1 MKILFA
7 ASEVDPIIKVGGIA
21 DVIGSLG
28 KEIKNA
34 GHDIRIVIPFYQ
46 VLKKKKL
53 DSLKNLGSFKVKI
66 DRKIETVNIF
76 QTELDR
82 KIPVYLLEHEKYLS
96 QGKVYLDSND
106 FSSVARFLFFSVS
119 VLKIF
124 KTINWQ
130 PDIIHAHDWQTG
142 LIPVLAKLKKSDF
155 KILFTIHNLL
165 IQGSWNHKQVLKFL
179 GLKGDETPTLKEKI
193 SGAYGDDFNLMQQ
206 AILNAD
212 IITTVSP
219 SYAQEIKTK
228 DYYARGLQ
236 AIIQKRKNDIHGV
249 LNGIDVNIFNPETDS
264 FIKKHYSIKSLEN
277 KTVNKLALQK
287 QIGLKQEATI
297 PLLGLISRLDVQKG
311 IDLISQTI
319 DQIVSLGCQ
328 VVFLGTGVKKYE
340 EMLIQASQKY
350 PDQVVTY
357 LKFDSKLAQ
366 QIYAGVDIFLMPSRF
381 EPCGL
386 SQLIAM
392 RYGTIP
398 IVRATGGLKDTV
410 ENFKIEQGLFG
421 FNKKIK
427 GTGFTFDQFNQ
438 QEFIKTIKKSLE
450 IYADKKFWRQLQI
463 NAMGQDFSWQ
473 QSAKEYLKLYK
484 QLL

>member
-1 MKILFA
+1 
-7 ASEVDPIIKVGGIA
+7 
-21 DVIGSLG
+21 
-28 KEIKNA
+28 
-34 GHDIRIVIPFYQ
+34 
-46 VLKKKKL
+46 KKL
-53 DSLKNLGSFKVKI
+53 VSLKNLGSFKVKI
-66 DRKIETVNIF
+66 DQNIETVNIF
-76 QTELDR
+76 KTELDG

-106 FSSVARFLFFSVS
+106 FASIARFLFFSVS

-124 KTINWQ
+124 KVINWQ

-142 LIPVLAKLKKSDF
+142 LIPVLAKLEKFDF
-155 KILFTIHNLL
+155 KTLFTIHNLL
-165 IQGSWNHKQVLKFL
+165 IQGSWNYKRVLKFL

-193 SGAYGDDFNLMQQ
+193 SGAYGDDFNIMQQ

-212 IITTVSP
+212 LITTVSP

-236 AIIQKRKNDIHGV
+236 TIIKKRKNDIHGV

-264 FIKKHYSIKSLEN
+264 LIKKHYSIKSLEN

-287 QIGLKQEATI
+287 KIGFKQEANI
-297 PLLGLISRLDVQKG
+297 PLLGLVSRLDIQKG
-311 IDLISQTI
+311 IDLISQTV

-328 VVFLGTGVKKYE
+328 IVFLGTGVKKYE
-340 EMLIQASQKY
+340 EMLVQASQKY

-357 LKFDSKLAQ
+357 LEFDPKLAQ

-410 ENFKIEQGLFG
+410 ENFKIKKGLFG
-421 FNKKIK
+421 FKQKIK
-427 GTGFTFDQFNQ
+427 GTGFTFDQFNHQ
-438 QEFIKTIKKSLE
+438 AFIKTIKKALE
-450 IYADKKFWRQLQI
+450 IYANKKFWRQLQI

-473 QSAKEYLKLYK
+473 QSAKKYLKLYK
-484 QLL
+484 QLI

>member
-228 DYYARGLQ
+228 DYFFGNILEYFF
-236 AIIQKRKNDIHGV
+236 II
-249 LNGIDVNIFNPETDS
+249 L
-264 FIKKHYSIKSLEN
+264 KSLFISSNSVLVISSSDFSFSNFCIFILLRSELSI
-277 KTVNKLALQK
+277 VN
-287 QIGLKQEATI
+287 
-297 PLLGLISRLDVQKG
+297 SG
-311 IDLISQTI
+311 I
-319 DQIVSLGCQ
+319 
-328 VVFLGTGVKKYE
+328 VFLNSLNLVCK
-340 EMLIQASQKY
+340 S
-350 PDQVVTY
+350 
-357 LKFDSKLAQ
+357 
-366 QIYAGVDIFLMPSRF
+366 
-381 EPCGL
+381 GL
-386 SQLIAM
+386 
-392 RYGTIP
+392 
-398 IVRATGGLKDTV
+398 
-410 ENFKIEQGLFG
+410 
-421 FNKKIK
+421 
-427 GTGFTFDQFNQ
+427 
-438 QEFIKTIKKSLE
+438 
-450 IYADKKFWRQLQI
+450 
-463 NAMGQDFSWQ
+463 
-473 QSAKEYLKLYK
+473 
-484 QLL
+484 